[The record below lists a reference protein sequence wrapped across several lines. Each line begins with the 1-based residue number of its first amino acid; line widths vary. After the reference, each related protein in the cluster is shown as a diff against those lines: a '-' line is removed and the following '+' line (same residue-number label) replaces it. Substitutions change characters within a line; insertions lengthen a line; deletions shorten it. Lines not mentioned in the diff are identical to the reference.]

1 MAIDLPTRR
10 RDRGGQH
17 RIRRRGRR
25 RSAISVARQP
35 LHHLPTVAL
44 AGVAIVWGVTFSVV
58 DSAVPGTSGGSMP
71 PADLVAWRFG
81 LGAVPC

>member
-1 MAIDLPTRR
+1 
-10 RDRGGQH
+10 
-17 RIRRRGRR
+17 
-25 RSAISVARQP
+25 
-35 LHHLPTVAL
+35 VAL

-81 LGAVPC
+81 LGAVVLVVIRLAMIRLFMLNAAICAVV